1 MIGKPFINEVINKAI
16 EDYLKYKE
24 TPNDIHMYTF
34 PVVAIRTLIF
44 IYGELDIINPYIK
57 KNEHSLGG
65 FNSNLTKYGFK
76 EDKLQD
82 FKDQFIKFNE
92 LAASNQRPNYAFLNI
107 EKYLI
112 EMYFCKQKAMGL
124 TLENQ
129 EEFKNYLY
137 LEENTNP
144 YIEKSLDVYVVD
156 KHELNAYFNSLAFE
170 NAHTFNI
177 AEIPKEILIPEAY
190 TLLGYNLEQISNMT
204 NTDLRNINTQ
214 VYQFFRIDPK
224 DENKDTMLQKA
235 VNYYRKYGNRI
246 TSGNGYVDF
255 LLFASVLATA
265 IFITLL
271 FSFKIL

>member
-44 IYGELDIINPYIK
+44 IYGELDIINPYIT

-65 FNSNLTKYGFK
+65 FNSNITKYGFK
-76 EDKLQD
+76 ESKLQD
-82 FKDQFIKFNE
+82 FKDQFLKFGE
-92 LAASNQRPNYAFLNI
+92 TSQRPNYAFLNI

-129 EEFKNYLY
+129 EEFKSYLY

-144 YIEKSLDVYVVD
+144 YIMKSLDAYVVD
-156 KHELNAYFNSLAFE
+156 KQELTTYFNSLAFE
-170 NAHTFNI
+170 NAHSFNI
-177 AEIPKEILIPEAY
+177 AEIPKEVLIPDAY
-190 TLLGYNLEQISNMT
+190 TILGYNLDQIGNMP
-204 NTDLRNINTQ
+204 NTDLRNINNQ
-214 VYQFFRIDPK
+214 VYQFFHIDPK

-235 VNYYRKYGNRI
+235 VNYYQKYGNRI
-246 TSGNGYVDF
+246 TSGNGYVDL
-255 LLFASVLATA
+255 LLFLSVISTA

-271 FSFKIL
+271 FTFKIL